1 MGRFWGGRTCGIWLK
16 DEYIFQKW
24 VSYIYMRP
32 PNNSPQPMTLAYA
45 PCSVYLLYRTR
56 FHPMKLH
63 FEMRYLNGYYWTH
76 HIRRRNMQCI
86 HYSVSQLSY
95 KKWRDMKN
103 VVKWIINIYQ
113 NLIHITV
120 IFFYFLI
127 KLRFYSII
135 YWEISLKAF

>member
-1 MGRFWGGRTCGIWLK
+1 MVSFRGDRWVFRIGGYCL
-16 DEYIFQKW
+16 EL
-24 VSYIYMRP
+24 VVLL
-32 PNNSPQPMTLAYA
+32 PQIIPSA
-45 PCSVYLLYRTR
+45 PCPVCLFHRTTR
-56 FHPMKLH
+56 FHLMKLH

-120 IFFYFLI
+120 IFFYFLL
-127 KLRFYSII
+127 KLRFYWIT